1 MELEVGWSRKGIFI
15 KIVQNALT
23 WESPQAF
30 KRYWSIAFILVQ
42 LKIQQKFTSLRVQAP
57 PPEYVPES
65 THVKCSSGC
74 TVLCREPF
82 FEWLIAGVCKWNV
95 DYCHTEALP
104 WTEMYFLLNYAL
116 FILHD

>member
-42 LKIQQKFTSLRVQAP
+42 LKFTSLRVQASP
-57 PPEYVPES
+57 PPQSMYQNRRTS
-65 THVKCSSGC
+65 
-74 TVLCREPF
+74 
-82 FEWLIAGVCKWNV
+82 N
-95 DYCHTEALP
+95 ALQVAR
-104 WTEMYFLLNYAL
+104 FCAVNH
-116 FILHD
+116 FSNG

>member
-42 LKIQQKFTSLRVQAP
+42 LKFTSLRVQASP
-57 PPEYVPES
+57 PPRVCTRIDARQMLFRLHGFVP
-65 THVKCSSGC
+65 
-74 TVLCREPF
+74 
-82 FEWLIAGVCKWNV
+82 
-95 DYCHTEALP
+95 
-104 WTEMYFLLNYAL
+104 
-116 FILHD
+116 

>member
-42 LKIQQKFTSLRVQAP
+42 LKIQQKFTSLRVQDFFSP
-57 PPEYVPES
+57 PQSMYQNRRTS
-65 THVKCSSGC
+65 
-74 TVLCREPF
+74 
-82 FEWLIAGVCKWNV
+82 N
-95 DYCHTEALP
+95 ALQVAR
-104 WTEMYFLLNYAL
+104 FCAVNH
-116 FILHD
+116 FSNG